1 MVNNKEKY
9 YEVINALAE
18 EGLLREVY
26 FDENI
31 SILNIADKVYM
42 VNVIEGKKK
51 LRKKGEQY
59 VTGYMADCD
68 MIDYVSNGF
77 GYYYKMLKA
86 QGEKV
91 QFMKLDPQT
100 IQKIRRFKAETLKKG
115 PSKNINYE
123 IEEKLM
129 DKMKNGPAEKKGFF
143 AKVLEILK

>member
-9 YEVINALAE
+9 YEVINGLAE

-26 FDENI
+26 FDDNI

-42 VNVIEGKKK
+42 VNAIEEKKK
-51 LRKKGEQY
+51 HRKKGEQY
-59 VTGYMADCD
+59 VTGYMADYE

-77 GYYYKMLKA
+77 EYYYKMLKA
-86 QGEKV
+86 QGGKV
-91 QFMKLDPQT
+91 QLIKLDPQT
-100 IQKIRRFKAETLKKG
+100 IQKIKKFKAETLKKG

-129 DKMKNGPAEKKGFF
+129 DKMKNGPVEKKGLL
-143 AKVLEILK
+143 AKVLGVFK